1 MEVIRLNNDNF
12 NKEVMEADKTVLIDF
27 YADWCGPCKM
37 MSPIIDKIAEELDGN
52 VKICKLNVDEAQDMA
67 MKYNVMSIPTLI
79 IFKNG
84 SVVDTIVGLRSK
96 EEILETLKG
105 AM

>member
-12 NKEVMEADKTVLIDF
+12 NKEAVNTDKVVLIDF